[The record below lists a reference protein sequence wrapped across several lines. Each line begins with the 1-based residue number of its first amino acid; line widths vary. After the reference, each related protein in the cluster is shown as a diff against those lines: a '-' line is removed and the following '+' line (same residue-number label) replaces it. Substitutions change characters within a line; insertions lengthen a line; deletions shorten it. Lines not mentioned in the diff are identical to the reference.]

1 VCTCQ
6 QDDGGAC
13 DGVRFIGYLRK
24 CSGVLDV
31 VDGGVVVLVCVCVC
45 VFVCV
50 RVCLRFGLCVY
61 VRLCGYAMV

>member
-1 VCTCQ
+1 M
-6 QDDGGAC
+6 
-13 DGVRFIGYLRK
+13 RFIGYLRK

-50 RVCLRFGLCVY
+50 CVCLRFGLCVY